1 MSHMKFFKYFSEK
14 NRQKNNAPPEGS
26 CGMSFHKKRFRK
38 YLNFLITRTKGK
50 SKKIITNKKNSLEED
65 EQRGEKNGCIPPI
78 ENSNAQ
84 QKSIKMD
91 ANGKHASKATSA
103 SYANKATSANYANK
117 TNSASYANKANN
129 ANYASK
135 ANNANILKKKNFD
148 DIFAPG
154 KNLKMSK
161 HSNCI
166 MHKAGARSSVERTKL
181 FKLNYDYHNKR
192 RGHLFKFP
200 FLKRNNCKGEEIED
214 FIHMNTTAGLE
225 FSTDAQ
231 MNNYKNQVD
240 RYACAHSYGNR
251 NICKMYAKGGKF
263 QNSKNTFGESG
274 ENGDMFTNNM
284 YMYAKTILEDEGRG
298 GLHKQK
304 SGTPLKKAQA
314 AKSPKFKAFKS
325 NYWTFRSSA
334 KNKPREEEAARQG
347 DGLTSNPNGNVCYKD
362 NMANAAN
369 ISNTTNFTLMNRKDK
384 SSRVFKLNDDCLFLH
399 DEYEKQKKGRF
410 RKTLSLSY
418 GRRKKSLRPDNFTFL
433 KVIGRGS
440 YGKVLLV
447 KHTQNNKLYAM
458 KILRKENIIS
468 RNQLEHTKIE
478 RNVLKCVSHPFIVKL
493 YYAFQTTKKL
503 YFILEYCPGGEL
515 FFHLSKMRELT
526 EEAAIFYTAEIIL
539 ALQYLHKLNI
549 IYRDVK
555 PENVLLDEMG
565 HIRLTDF
572 GLSKEGISDNNS
584 ARSLCGT
591 PEYLAPEII
600 DQCGHGKAVDWWSL
614 GIMLYEM
621 LTGRLP
627 FNSSSR
633 AVLFERIKHETL
645 RYPCFLSPDAVDLL
659 KKLFEKNPKKR
670 LGSGV
675 TDAEEIK
682 NHPFFKNVNWDDVL
696 NKKVKPPFKPSLFD
710 QMDVQNFDKEFL
722 CMPLRYSDKFD
733 SNPIAVKSQK
743 SYMIKGFNYSLY
755 D

>member
-14 NRQKNNAPPEGS
+14 NRQKNNAPPESS

-38 YLNFLITRTKGK
+38 YLNFLIIRHKGK
-50 SKKIITNKKNSLEED
+50 DKKIITDEKDNLEKE
-65 EQRGEKNGCIPPI
+65 EQEEGERDGCIPRI
-78 ENSNAQ
+78 GNNITEQ
-84 QKSIKMD
+84 RSIKMD
-91 ANGKHASKATSA
+91 KNGKHR
-103 SYANKATSANYANK
+103 NSANDA
-117 TNSASYANKANN
+117 NSASNANNPRNANN
-129 ANYASK
+129 ANV
-135 ANNANILKKKNFD
+135 LKKKNFN
-148 DIFAPG
+148 DIFAPS
-154 KNLKMSK
+154 KNFKMSK
-161 HSNCI
+161 HSNCT
-166 MHKAGARSSVERTKL
+166 MNKGGTRNSVERTKL
-181 FKLNYDYHNKR
+181 FKLNYDHHKKS
-192 RGHLFKFP
+192 RGPLFKFP
-200 FLKRNNCKGEEIED
+200 FLKRNNCKKEEIQD
-214 FIHMNTTAGLE
+214 FIQVDSTAGLE

-231 MNNYKNQVD
+231 MNDYKNQVD
-240 RYACAHSYGNR
+240 RYACAHSYGNL
-251 NICKMYAKGGKF
+251 NFCKMYSKGGNF
-263 QNSKNTFGESG
+263 QSSKNMYGEDR
-274 ENGDMFTNNM
+274 DMFTNNM
-284 YMYAKTILEDEGRG
+284 YMYANTILEEATRGR
-298 GLHKQK
+298 LQKQK
-304 SGTPLKKAQA
+304 SATPSKKAQT

-325 NYWTFRSSA
+325 NYWIFRSGA
-334 KNKPREEEAARQG
+334 KNRPREEEATHQG
-347 DGLTSNPNGNVCYKD
+347 DDLAANLNGDVSHKD
-362 NMANAAN
+362 NMANMN
-369 ISNTTNFTLMNRKDK
+369 HSPLMNKKDR
-384 SSRVFKLNDDCLFLH
+384 SSQVFKLNDDCLFLH

-410 RKTLSLSY
+410 RKTLSISY

-493 YYAFQTTKKL
+493 YYTFQTSKKL

-526 EEAAIFYTAEIIL
+526 EEAVIFYMAEIIL

-584 ARSLCGT
+584 AKSLCGT

-621 LTGRLP
+621 LTGKLP
-627 FNSSSR
+627 FNSSNR
-633 AVLFERIKHETL
+633 TVLFKRIKHETL

-670 LGSGV
+670 LGSGA

-696 NKKVKPPFKPSLFD
+696 NKKVKPPFKPPLFD
-710 QMDVQNFDKEFL
+710 QMDLQNFDKEFL
-722 CMPLRYSDKFD
+722 GMPLRYSDKFD
-733 SNPIAVKSQK
+733 SNPVGFKTQE
-743 SYMIKGFNYSLY
+743 SYMIKDFNYSLY

>member
-1 MSHMKFFKYFSEK
+1 MSHIKFFKYFSEK
-14 NRQKNNAPPEGS
+14 NRQNNNAPPENS

-38 YLNFLITRTKGK
+38 YLNFLINRNKGK
-50 SKKIITNKKNSLEED
+50 SKKIITHRKSNVEKEEQQ
-65 EQRGEKNGCIPPI
+65 EGEKNGCIASI
-78 ENSNAQ
+78 ESNSAQ
-84 QKSIKMD
+84 QKFIQMD
-91 ANGKHASKATSA
+91 KNGKHAS
-103 SYANKATSANYANK
+103 
-117 TNSASYANKANN
+117 N
-129 ANYASK
+129 AK
-135 ANNANILKKKNFD
+135 NANILKKKNFND
-148 DIFAPG
+148 NFTPS
-154 KNLKMSK
+154 KNLKMSR
-161 HSNCI
+161 HSNCL
-166 MHKAGARSSVERTKL
+166 MNKGRARHSIEWTKL

-192 RGHLFKFP
+192 RGYLFKIP
-200 FLKRNNCKGEEIED
+200 FLKRNNCQNEEMED
-214 FIHMNTTAGLE
+214 FMQMNTTAGLE

-240 RYACAHSYGNR
+240 KYASAHSYGNR
-251 NICKMYAKGGKF
+251 NFWKMCSKGSNFKS
-263 QNSKNTFGESG
+263 SKNMYGD
-274 ENGDMFTNNM
+274 NGDMFSNNM
-284 YMYAKTILEDEGRG
+284 YFYAKILLEEEGRRE
-298 GLHKQK
+298 LNKQK
-304 SGTPLKKAQA
+304 SAPPSKKAEGT
-314 AKSPKFKAFKS
+314 KSPRFK
-325 NYWTFRSSA
+325 
-334 KNKPREEEAARQG
+334 G
-347 DGLTSNPNGNVCYKD
+347 DDLHANPNGNVCQRD
-362 NMANAAN
+362 NMAKM
-369 ISNTTNFTLMNRKDK
+369 TNCVPIKKKDK
-384 SSRVFKLNDDCLFLH
+384 SSHVFKLNDDCLFLH
-399 DEYEKQKKGRF
+399 DEYEKQKKGRL

-447 KHTQNNKLYAM
+447 RHTQNNKLYAM

-515 FFHLSKMRELT
+515 FFHLSKMKELP
-526 EEAAIFYTAEIIL
+526 EEAAIFYIAEIIL
-539 ALQYLHKLNI
+539 ALEYLHKLNI

-584 ARSLCGT
+584 ATSLCGT

-627 FNSSSR
+627 FNSSTR
-633 AVLFERIKHETL
+633 ADLFERIKHETL
-645 RYPCFLSPDAVDLL
+645 RYPRFLSPDAVDLL
-659 KKLFEKNPKKR
+659 KKLFEKDPKKR
-670 LGSGV
+670 LGSGA

-682 NHPFFKNVNWDDVL
+682 NHPFFKNINWTDLL
-696 NKKVKPPFKPSLFD
+696 NKKVTPPFKPPLFD

-733 SNPIAVKSQK
+733 STPLTLKSQK
-743 SYMIKGFNYSLY
+743 SYMIKDFNYSLY